1 MTSGCR
7 GLGAIRTGNC
17 CPITGRFSSASHATP
32 RSGSARSR
40 RRSGS
45 RNAPCSGSWPSC
57 VRMGWSARPAKGAAI
72 ATGSTV
78 PAPCRGSRP
87 RRARCWT
94 RSTARSSLR
103 KSLAVEINERQ
114 RFLLEKVI
122 EAHVALGQPVG
133 SKWLS
138 EQPDV
143 PWGPSTVRAELA
155 RLEEVGL
162 LRHPHT
168 SAGRAPTDR
177 GYREYVD
184 QMLAHGKL
192 PVPAPKPVQLE
203 VSRREVDQAMQTA
216 TEQLSQVTNLL
227 AIVTAPPIA
236 TSTIKHIE
244 LLALQPQLAM
254 IVVITSTGG
263 VTKRLISSDRPLD
276 RGLIDWARSYL
287 NEELGGMSVGARMIN
302 AKLSDPSLSH
312 GERAFLQTLLPTF
325 TELEERSGDT
335 LYVDGAAR
343 LMSEDRVP
351 ELSQLSD
358 LMLMLEHRVAFL
370 SILQDALDE
379 PRVFLRIGQEN
390 ERAELKSLSIVASG
404 YGHASRSLGAVSVIG
419 PVRMDYGHA
428 ITSVRAA
435 AAELSRFVGELYE

>member
-1 MTSGCR
+1 
-7 GLGAIRTGNC
+7 
-17 CPITGRFSSASHATP
+17 
-32 RSGSARSR
+32 
-40 RRSGS
+40 
-45 RNAPCSGSWPSC
+45 
-57 VRMGWSARPAKGAAI
+57 
-72 ATGSTV
+72 
-78 PAPCRGSRP
+78 
-87 RRARCWT
+87 
-94 RSTARSSLR
+94 
-103 KSLAVEINERQ
+103 VEINERQ

-122 EAHVALGQPVG
+122 DAHVALGQPVG

-155 RLEEVGL
+155 RLEDAGL

-184 QMLAHGKL
+184 QMLEDGNL
-192 PVPAPKPVQLE
+192 PVVARPVQLE
-203 VSRREVDQAMQTA
+203 VSRREVDQAMRAA

-244 LLALQPQLAM
+244 LLALQSQLAM

-263 VTKRLISSDRPLD
+263 VTKRLIPSERPLD
-276 RGLIDWARSYL
+276 SGLIDWARSYV
-287 NEELGGMSVGARMIN
+287 NEELGGMSVGARMIHS
-302 AKLSDPSLSH
+302 KLSDPSLPPAES
-312 GERAFLQTLLPTF
+312 EFLARLLPTF
-325 TELEERSGDT
+325 TELEDRAGDS

-343 LMSEDRVP
+343 LLSEDRVP
-351 ELSQLSD
+351 EMSQLSD

-370 SILQDALDE
+370 SILRSALDE

-390 ERAELKSLSIVASG
+390 ERNELKSLSIVASR
-404 YGHASRSLGAVSVIG
+404 YGPPARHLGAVSVIG
-419 PVRMDYGHA
+419 PVRMDYGSA
-428 ITSVRAA
+428 IASVRAA
-435 AAELSRFVGELYE
+435 AHELSRVVGELYE

>member
-1 MTSGCR
+1 
-7 GLGAIRTGNC
+7 
-17 CPITGRFSSASHATP
+17 
-32 RSGSARSR
+32 
-40 RRSGS
+40 
-45 RNAPCSGSWPSC
+45 
-57 VRMGWSARPAKGAAI
+57 
-72 ATGSTV
+72 
-78 PAPCRGSRP
+78 
-87 RRARCWT
+87 
-94 RSTARSSLR
+94 
-103 KSLAVEINERQ
+103 VEINERQ

-122 EAHVALGQPVG
+122 EAHVAVGQPVG

-184 QMLAHGKL
+184 QMLQSGSL
-192 PVPAPKPVQLE
+192 PVPNPVKLE
-203 VSRREVDQAMQTA
+203 VSRREVDDAMQAA

-236 TSTIKHIE
+236 TATIRHIE

-263 VTKRLISSDRPLD
+263 VTKRVIPYERSLD
-276 RGLIDWARSYL
+276 PGLLAWARSYL
-287 NEELGGMSVGARMIN
+287 NEELDGMSVGARMVA
-302 AKLSDPSLSH
+302 AKLADSSLSQ
-312 GERAFLQTLLPTF
+312 GERDFLTTLAPVF
-325 TELEERSGDT
+325 SEIEERAGDS

-343 LMSEDRVP
+343 LLSEDRVQ
-351 ELSQLSD
+351 ELSQLGD
-358 LMLMLEHRVAFL
+358 LMLMLEHRVALL
-370 SILQDALDE
+370 SVLRHALDE
-379 PRVFLRIGQEN
+379 PRVFLRIGEEN
-390 ERAELKSLSIVASG
+390 EREELKSVSVVATGYGVAS
-404 YGHASRSLGAVSVIG
+404 RNLGTVSVIG

-428 ITSVRAA
+428 IVSVRQA